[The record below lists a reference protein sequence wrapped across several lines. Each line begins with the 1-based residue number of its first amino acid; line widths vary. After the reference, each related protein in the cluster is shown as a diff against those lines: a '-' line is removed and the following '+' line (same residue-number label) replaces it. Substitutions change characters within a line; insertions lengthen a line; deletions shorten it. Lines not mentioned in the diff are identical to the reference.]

1 MELTNHLAELGLDCR
16 DILVEH
22 GIELLQDVRGF
33 TRYTLE
39 GLGLDAAAAA
49 TLASSLNGGGGGGS
63 SVGGESEAEQA
74 ACDQQECASDYAKWE
89 EQIQTGAAVQQQ
101 ALPQETRPDPQ
112 PPDRYAMD
120 GDPIARLVEQRTSY
134 QAEGTIPR
142 SIAACSSLRLT
153 AGAFGECCGHPR
165 TEHDD
170 SPQRHR
176 TEPKAVPAAEAEVAP
191 LPSLALQSTDLRLLE
206 MEALLEREIDQLRA
220 ENERLSAGGAPPGL
234 GLATDSAA
242 GSTAG
247 STAGSAAGSAADNTA
262 GSAALSRSRAT
273 SSMLSEEATGLLAEI
288 ARSAHANGQSNQRDR
303 DEIVMAA
310 DAAASASPPCTHACV
325 SAQDP
330 SRERKPL
337 GGAPGG
343 IDAAFAAANA
353 ATNAAADA
361 DTAAASTAAA
371 AAAGSLRCQHD
382 PTAAAFGVSCLRA
395 AGFDTSAAATA
406 FGDAKS
412 HAGAANLAGGAAVV
426 GGVNCLTRAAVF
438 GTGAATAALG
448 AKGLAR
454 AADFARRG
462 HDGASGVGAS
472 LHCRRGRLLFGPAGC
487 CRLVGKRRR

>member
-1 MELTNHLAELGLDCR
+1 MSELTNHLAELGLDCK

-49 TLASSLNGGGGGGS
+49 TLASSLNGGGGGGGS

-101 ALPQETRPDPQ
+101 ALPQETPRPPQ

-120 GDPIARLVEQRTSY
+120 GDLVARLVEQRPSL
-134 QAEGTIPR
+134 QAEGAIPR
-142 SIAACSSLRLT
+142 SIAACNSLRLKLA

-191 LPSLALQSTDLRLLE
+191 LPSLTLQSTDLRLLE

-220 ENERLSAGGAPPGL
+220 ENERLSAGGPGL
-234 GLATDSAA
+234 GLATGSAA
-242 GSTAG
+242 GSTSG
-247 STAGSAAGSAADNTA
+247 STA

-273 SSMLSEEATGLLAEI
+273 SSMLSVEATGLLAEI
-288 ARSAHANGQSNQRDR
+288 ARSAHAIGQSNQRDR
-303 DEIVMAA
+303 DDIVMAA
-310 DAAASASPPCTHACV
+310 DAAASASPPCTCACV

-337 GGAPGG
+337 GGAPGS

-353 ATNAAADA
+353 ATNAAADP
-361 DTAAASTAAA
+361 DTAAASAAAA
-371 AAAGSLRCQHD
+371 AAAGPFRCQHGA
-382 PTAAAFGVSCLRA
+382 TAAAFGVSRLARA
-395 AGFDTSAAATA
+395 AGFDTSAGATA

-412 HAGAANLAGGAAVV
+412 HARAANLAGGAAVV

-438 GTGAATAALG
+438 GTGAATTALG

-454 AADFARRG
+454 AAGFARRG

-472 LHCRRGRLLFGPAGC
+472 LHCRRGRLLFGPAGY